1 MRQGFRVDAGTVDN
15 KRIIL
20 LTHLN
25 KHGQA
30 RVQLIYAYN
39 CGIVTTMFL
48 KLLIYGKIVFGICC
62 ISVDYQNPRIFDWEN
77 CILDPGA
84 KNEQGQG
91 KSHVRPKGNGVIL
104 ATYGPLVG

>member
-1 MRQGFRVDAGTVDN
+1 MDAGTVDN

-25 KHGQA
+25 KHDQA

-48 KLLIYGKIVFGICC
+48 KLLIYGKIVFGI
-62 ISVDYQNPRIFDWEN
+62 SVDHQKPQILDWEN
-77 CILDPGA
+77 CLFDPGA

-91 KSHVRPKGNGVIL
+91 KSHVRPKGNGIIL